1 MKQRQQKENHQKNHT
16 KKAKLVLED
25 GSSFEG
31 TLFGAEIPKSGEVV
45 FNTGMVGYPETFTD
59 PSYKGQILILTYPLI
74 GNYGIPR
81 EKIIKKHLSE
91 AFESEKAQIQGLI
104 VTQYSENY
112 HHWHADE
119 SLSDWLKKY
128 DIPGISGI
136 DTRMLTQKI
145 REKGAMLGKIIP
157 EDMNQENTTNPTAI
171 GHQSVT
177 SNPTATENRAANSN
191 PATTKNTA
199 TLNEKNTPFYDPN
212 THNVVAEVSIKK
224 PILYERGRKKIII
237 IDTGIKHAIIRN
249 FLDRNITVYRVPWN
263 YNFFDEKIKFD
274 GVFIANGPGDPAII
288 KETHR
293 LIQTCL
299 NKKIPTVG
307 ICLGNQILAIAA
319 GGKTYKLKYGHRS
332 QNQPVIDLETGRAY
346 ITSQNHGFAVDPKSL
361 PKGWKVWFENANDH
375 TVEGIKHEKLP
386 FLAVQFHPE
395 ATPGPIDTTFLFDT
409 FIKAF

>member
-1 MKQRQQKENHQKNHT
+1 MLLHPRHQT
-16 KKAKLVLED
+16 KKARLILED
-25 GSSFEG
+25 GSSYEG
-31 TLFGAEIPKSGEVV
+31 ISFGAEMPKSGEVV

-74 GNYGIPR
+74 GNYGIPN
-81 EKIIKKHLSE
+81 EKIIKQHLSE

-104 VTQYSENY
+104 VTEYSRNY
-112 HHWHADE
+112 HHWRANG

-128 DIPGISGI
+128 DVPGISGI

-145 REKGAMLGKIIP
+145 REKGAMLGKIVPSNTNNATITHQSIRSTP
-157 EDMNQENTTNPTAI
+157 TTIHSTATNKTTTTNRAD
-171 GHQSVT
+171 T
-177 SNPTATENRAANSN
+177 SNPTTID
-191 PATTKNTA
+191 
-199 TLNEKNTPFYDPN
+199 EKNTEFYDPN

-224 PILYERGRKKIII
+224 PILYESGRKKVII
-237 IDTGIKHAIIRN
+237 IDTGIKHTIIRN
-249 FLDRNITVYRVPWN
+249 FLNRNITVYRVPWN
-263 YNFFDEKIKFD
+263 YDFFEQKIKFD

-319 GGKTYKLKYGHRS
+319 GGKTFKLKYGHRS

-409 FIKAF
+409 FIKTF